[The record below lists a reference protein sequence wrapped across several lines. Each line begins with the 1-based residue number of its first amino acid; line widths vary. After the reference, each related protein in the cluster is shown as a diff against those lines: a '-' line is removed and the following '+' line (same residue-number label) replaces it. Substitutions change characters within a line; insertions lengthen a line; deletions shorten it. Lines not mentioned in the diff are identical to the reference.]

1 MLHLTKRCSATLSA
15 EHLKDNEKKEVI
27 ECTEK
32 RRIKDYNID
41 GGDVSSEQAVFLLV
55 NIDSFHKI

>member
-1 MLHLTKRCSATLSA
+1 MLHLTKRRSATLPA

-32 RRIKDYNID
+32 RRIKDYNRD
-41 GGDVSSEQAVFLLV
+41 GVNVSSKQAAFLLV